1 MINVANT
8 IEDLL
13 EITAGLKEQAK
24 IQIESSDY
32 NLLYSLARQ
41 TFKGTGLTDR
51 QHELSKEKLAKYADQ
66 FTALDYNFVVALN
79 SLRLPLRQI
88 DRTRWIKIVDHP
100 GNTVYESYKTNHWIA
115 IRFIFNKKLI
125 SLIEAIRSSDKDAVY
140 DKENKIH
147 YFTLSEKNIFNVINA
162 LQDKNFEIDPL
173 LQEKYQKIKLMH
185 DNTKNYVPGVYGFKL
200 KNLNQKA
207 IDHIVSDIGIP
218 TSDNLSLFKDR
229 QKVYGLHYFDQD
241 DLNLSARKLTILSQ
255 KIIQRSQNNVLV
267 NKEIFNFNTLT
278 ESLIELDR
286 FPLLVMMNE
295 KTDFDELIMTHNS
308 FKNVLDKGDFSVL
321 YRKDNTDPCNKQF
334 NEYIQDNK
342 LNNKL
347 DNNPK
352 IVYITKDKFPKTLLK
367 TNWKPRAVIM
377 IGSDRFFSNT
387 KMTVYTSEFDLIIHY
402 DSNPSP
408 YMNGRIE
415 KL

>member
-1 MINVANT
+1 
-8 IEDLL
+8 
-13 EITAGLKEQAK
+13 
-24 IQIESSDY
+24 
-32 NLLYSLARQ
+32 
-41 TFKGTGLTDR
+41 
-51 QHELSKEKLAKYADQ
+51 
-66 FTALDYNFVVALN
+66 
-79 SLRLPLRQI
+79 
-88 DRTRWIKIVDHP
+88 
-100 GNTVYESYKTNHWIA
+100 
-115 IRFIFNKKLI
+115 
-125 SLIEAIRSSDKDAVY
+125 
-140 DKENKIH
+140 
-147 YFTLSEKNIFNVINA
+147 
-162 LQDKNFEIDPL
+162 
-173 LQEKYQKIKLMH
+173 
-185 DNTKNYVPGVYGFKL
+185 
-200 KNLNQKA
+200 
-207 IDHIVSDIGIP
+207 
-218 TSDNLSLFKDR
+218 
-229 QKVYGLHYFDQD
+229 
-241 DLNLSARKLTILSQ
+241 
-255 KIIQRSQNNVLV
+255 VLV